1 MSILNK
7 FPFLKKLP
15 FLKNKCNADTD
26 TRKIVIKDGAPQRI
40 IEGYNRL
47 KDNVLYMNADGKVK
61 VIQFESAVSGEGKT
75 SVCCNLAVSLGLT
88 NKKVV
93 VVDLDFRKPKGHM
106 LFECDREVG
115 ISEYVLGSASID
127 EIIKTTP
134 YKNVDLV
141 TGGEKIH
148 NSALVLVSEK
158 FQDLIASLKE
168 KYDFVLL
175 DCAPILQISDYIHI
189 SKVSDGVLFIV
200 AYGQTTKG
208 QAADAIKELRRND
221 IKVLGS
227 IFSMYDRK
235 KEKGY
240 NYKYSYYYSDKKQQD
255 KK

>member
-15 FLKNKCNADTD
+15 FLKNKGNGDGN

-40 IEGYNRL
+40 VEGYNRL

-88 NKKVV
+88 DKKVV

-106 LFECDREVG
+106 IFECDKEVG
-115 ISEYVLGSASID
+115 ISEYVLGSASLD
-127 EIIKTTP
+127 DIIKTTP

-148 NSALVLVSEK
+148 NSSLVLVSEK
-158 FQDLIASLKE
+158 FKELIASLRE

-175 DCAPILQISDYIHI
+175 DCAPVLQISDYIHI

-200 AYGQTTKG
+200 AYAQTTKS
-208 QAADAIKELRRND
+208 QAADAIKELRRNN

-227 IFSMYDRK
+227 VFSMYDRK

-240 NYKYSYYYSDKKQQD
+240 SYKYYYYYGDQNKQD
-255 KK
+255 KE